1 MSSNSSASTYTE
13 QAEAGRESSSGE
25 AGPLESRS
33 HDTGHPRAPVGH
45 ISHRTPSYA
54 HRIYSVWLRH
64 VRVYSRN
71 LFSNAMPPFL
81 EPLIFLVGIGLGLG
95 EYVSEM
101 NGLPYIQY
109 LGSGLLVTAAMF
121 TAAFE
126 CSFGTFIRLEFDK
139 VYQGML
145 GAPLSAHDLILGELL
160 WAATK
165 GFIFTLSVSIVIAA
179 FGILP
184 LTQVLVAPFIGF
196 LTGLMFGSLS
206 LSITSFVKTIN
217 HFNFYFSAFISPMF
231 FFSGV
236 VFPVE
241 NLPAAARPI
250 TEIVPLTHA
259 VRLVRAFTF
268 VEFEL
273 IHLWDVAYIV
283 VFITFFGFLALKR
296 LRRRLID

>member
-1 MSSNSSASTYTE
+1 MSSSSATTGERNRQSEHPAPST
-13 QAEAGRESSSGE
+13 AASREEYQGNGQHHPK
-25 AGPLESRS
+25 APQHHLS
-33 HDTGHPRAPVGH
+33 HRAP
-45 ISHRTPSYA
+45 SYV

-101 NGLPYIQY
+101 NGVPYIQY

-145 GAPLSAHDLILGELL
+145 GSPLSAHDLIVGEML
-160 WAATK
+160 WAASK
-165 GFIFTLSVSIVIAA
+165 GFIFTLSVSIIIAA

-184 LTQVLVAPFIGF
+184 LAQVLIAPFIGF
-196 LTGLMFGSLS
+196 LTGLMFGCLS

-250 TEIVPLTHA
+250 TEIVPLTHS

-273 IHLWDVAYIV
+273 IHLWDITYIIG
-283 VFITFFGFLALKR
+283 FILLFGFVALKR

>member
-1 MSSNSSASTYTE
+1 MSSSKTKQSEDVQQSVSSRISNSGPVPAHALSH
-13 QAEAGRESSSGE
+13 QAPGF
-25 AGPLESRS
+25 
-33 HDTGHPRAPVGH
+33 
-45 ISHRTPSYA
+45 A

-95 EYVSEM
+95 EYVTEM
-101 NGLPYIQY
+101 NGLPYIEY
-109 LGSGLLVTAAMF
+109 LASGLLVTAAMF

-145 GAPLSAHDLILGELL
+145 GSPLGARDLIIGEML

-165 GFIFTLSVSIVIAA
+165 GFTFTLSVAIIVAS

-184 LTQVLVAPFIGF
+184 ISRVLAAPVIGF
-196 LTGLMFGSLS
+196 LTGLMFACLS
-206 LSITSFVKTIN
+206 LAITSVVKTIN

-236 VFPVE
+236 IFPVE

-250 TEIVPLTHA
+250 TELVPLTHS

-268 VEFEL
+268 SEWQAVH
-273 IHLWDVAYIV
+273 IWDITYVLL
-283 VFITFFGFLALKR
+283 FIAIFGTLALWR
-296 LRRRLID
+296 LEKRLID

>member
-1 MSSNSSASTYTE
+1 MSSSNM
-13 QAEAGRESSSGE
+13 R
-25 AGPLESRS
+25 PPVRHLS
-33 HDTGHPRAPVGH
+33 HRAPGF
-45 ISHRTPSYA
+45 I

-101 NGLPYIQY
+101 NGVPYIRY
-109 LGSGLLVTAAMF
+109 LASGLLVTAAMF

-145 GAPLSAHDLILGELL
+145 GAPLGANDLILGEML

-165 GFIFTLSVSIVIAA
+165 GFIFTLSVSIIVAA

-184 LTQVLVAPFIGF
+184 ISRVLFAPVVGF
-196 LTGLMFGSLS
+196 FTGLMFACLS
-206 LSITSFVKTIN
+206 LFITSFVKTIN

-250 TEIVPLTHA
+250 TELVPLTHS
-259 VRLVRAFTF
+259 VRLVRALTF
-268 VEFEL
+268 ADWQTT
-273 IHLWDVAYIV
+273 HLWDIAYIGI
-283 VFITFFGFLALKR
+283 FIVIFGAVALVR
-296 LRRRLID
+296 LRARLID